1 MPLKFFKVILVAMAK
16 SFSLT
21 RHDIALF
28 KRLWHLSLK
37 IYFPTIL
44 LAVVFM
50 LISSGGEAYVLS
62 LLKPL
67 FDEAFMD
74 QNYQAL
80 GLISMQVIGVF
91 FLKSGSLY
99 AHTYLMGVVGLKAT
113 KEIQIR
119 MFKKFLSMDMS
130 FFGRKSFGI
139 LQTHFG
145 SDATA
150 PTAFLESFFT
160 RFMKDI
166 FTILFMVGLMVYE
179 APQLSL
185 IILVL
190 LPAISLPLAKFG
202 KRYRSVFGQALE
214 KTEEFGTYFHQI
226 LQSIPIV
233 KIYVKERKET
243 ERATEYLDQIYRL
256 SKKNLRVASR
266 VRPTMETLGGIA
278 MGGALLL
285 GGYQITAGLLT
296 TGQFVTFLS
305 ALFGSY
311 RPLKSISGTFV
322 QMQAAMKNTERLFS
336 ILDEKSKIQ
345 DKKNAKVLAGK
356 KLGLTFEN
364 VTFGYEADKPVIKN
378 MSLEVKPGQTV
389 ALVGTSGG
397 GKSTIVGLIPR
408 FYDVDEGAV
417 KINGQN
423 IKNFTM
429 QSLRKHMAYVTQ
441 DTMLFEGSIA
451 ENIAYGATG
460 KVSRKDIIKAAK
472 YAAADEFIEGFE
484 KGYDQPVGERGGR
497 LSGGQKQRISIARAL
512 LKDAPILLLDEA
524 TSALDTKSESI
535 VQKALQ
541 TLMKNRTTIVIA
553 HRLSTI
559 INADKIVVVDNGMVV
574 EEGTHE
580 ALLKKNGYYAKLYQM
595 QLKKKAS

>member
-1 MPLKFFKVILVAMAK
+1 MVGMAK

-21 RHDIALF
+21 RQDIALF

-37 IYFPTIL
+37 TYFPTIL
-44 LAVVFM
+44 LAIVFM

-80 GLISMQVIGVF
+80 GMIAIQVVGVF
-91 FLKSGSLY
+91 FLKSGALY
-99 AHTYLMGVVGLKAT
+99 THTYLMGIVGLKAT
-113 KEIQIR
+113 KEIQLK
-119 MFKKFLSMDMS
+119 MFKKFLAMDMS
-130 FFGRKSFGI
+130 FFGRNPFGV
-139 LQTHFG
+139 LQTHFNT
-145 SDATA
+145 DATA
-150 PTAFLESFFT
+150 PKAFLESFFT

-166 FTILFMVGLMVYE
+166 FTIIFMVALMIYE

-190 LPAISLPLAKFG
+190 LPAIATPLAKFG
-202 KRYRSVFGQALE
+202 KKYRKIFGRSME
-214 KTEEFGTYFHQI
+214 KTEEFGTYFVQI

-243 ERATEYLDQIYRL
+243 KRADSYLEQIYQL
-256 SKKNLRVASR
+256 SKKNLKISSR

-278 MGGALLL
+278 MAGALLL

-296 TGQFVTFLS
+296 TGEFVAFLA

-311 RPLKSISGTFV
+311 RPLKSISSTFV
-322 QMQAAMKNTERLFS
+322 QMQAAMKNTERLFT
-336 ILDEKSKIQ
+336 ILDEKPKIR
-345 DKKNAKVLAGK
+345 DEKGAKVLSGK
-356 KLGLTFEN
+356 NLNIAFEN
-364 VTFGYEADKPVIKN
+364 VTFGYDVKKPVLKN
-378 MSLEVKPGQTV
+378 VSLEIKTGQTV
-389 ALVGTSGG
+389 ALVGASGG

-408 FYDVDEGAV
+408 FYDVSEGAIKV
-417 KINGQN
+417 NGKN
-423 IKNFTM
+423 IKSLTM

-441 DTMLFEGSIA
+441 DTMLFEGTVA
-451 ENIAYGATG
+451 ENIAYGASE
-460 KVSRKDIIKAAK
+460 KVGRKEIIRAAK
-472 YAAADEFIEGFE
+472 YAAADEFITQFE
-484 KGYDQPVGERGGR
+484 NGYDQQIGEKGGR

-524 TSALDTKSESI
+524 TSALDTKSEAT

-559 INADKIVVVDNGMVV
+559 INADKIVVVDQGEVV

-580 ALLKKNGYYAKLYQM
+580 GLLKKNGYYAKLYQM
-595 QLKKKAS
+595 QLKRKS